1 MKNKVIFLDIDG
13 VLNTESWRNS
23 TEEYFEKPISEEK
36 MPLVKYIVDYTD
48 SKIVLT
54 SSYRQYWNEGAKQAS
69 EIGKYMN
76 EIFAEYG
83 VKIHSKTRWLPGNN
97 RRLEIEAWI
106 GEHDSQISNYVV
118 IDDIDYGF
126 DKKHF
131 VKTSDETGID
141 EFAVEK
147 AINILT
153 GEGYA
158 ENDPTAY
165 EKWRQVGMIIKDAI
179 GETTFD
185 IWFKNLKP
193 TSYFPKNNT
202 LFLTCNSFPRR
213 IIEDSEQFSDVL
225 DRAIKVVFGGKI
237 EYQIEDEDVGEE
249 DADLLA
255 MSNKTDIPVR
265 KKIVYDPYSVYPPEI
280 RAFKIHEKLRKI
292 LMLHPELIFKSKN
305 THYEMLFRV
314 LLIFMNAG
322 ELIGITDKIAVSRRN
337 NCIEIFSRDCA
348 EFLVDKAETEK
359 LLFCNSHY
367 DKYVIKNFDKKKRY
381 LPAPLHIRSSVKG
394 IGADE
399 DFYANI
405 DSFFTLFSLVN
416 MAKNVRIESVKDGQ
430 YHCVKYEKGINS
442 KGVEEGATNKKNG
455 TYITYHAPDEDELT
469 NDEICDILEKVSLLS
484 GVKTSFFDPD
494 KGDMISY
501 NYKDVGDYLDRYLP
515 SKHESFLSRVKG
527 GGRDRYNASYY
538 NAKVEVGFQLAQSK
552 GFSKSFCNY
561 SLLPEDNVFAEQV
574 FEILAEKFNEWIEG
588 KIVQRFSAED
598 IMRNCAI
605 IISVKTD
612 CDYEAWEPMR
622 AEPVKARTMINDM
635 IEDAFDNFLYWL
647 GGRDHVE
654 LLNLVFDIFKN
665 KDEATS
671 NMLFSDGMK

>member
-1 MKNKVIFLDIDG
+1 MKYKVIFLDIDG
-13 VLNTESWRNS
+13 CLNTEKSRSEN
-23 TEEYFEKPISEEK
+23 EEYFEKPISEEK
-36 MPLVKYIVDYTD
+36 MPLLKYIVDATD
-48 SKIVLT
+48 SIIVLT
-54 SSYRQYWNEGAKQAS
+54 SSYRQYWSEGAQQAS

-83 VKIHSKTRWLPGNN
+83 MKIYSKTMWLPGNN
-97 RRLEIEAWI
+97 RKVEIESWI
-106 GEHDSQISNYVV
+106 ANHRVENYVI

-202 LFLTCNSFPRR
+202 LFLACNSFPRR

-225 DRAIKVVFGGKI
+225 DRAIRVVFGNKI

-265 KKIVYDPYSVYPPEI
+265 KKIVYDQYSVYPPEI
-280 RAFKIHEKLRKI
+280 RAFKIHEKLRKS

-305 THYEMLFRV
+305 PHYEILFRV

-322 ELIGITDKIAVSRRN
+322 ELVGITDKIAVSRRN
-337 NCIEIFSRDCA
+337 NCIEIYSNDCV
-348 EFLVDKAETEK
+348 EFLVDKVETEK
-359 LLFCNSHY
+359 QLFCNSHY
-367 DKYVIKNFDKKKRY
+367 DKQAIRNYDKKKRY
-381 LPAPLHIRSSVKG
+381 IPAPYHIRSSVKG
-394 IGADE
+394 MGTEE

-405 DSFFTLFSLVN
+405 DSFFTLFSLIN

-430 YHCVKYEKGINS
+430 YHCVKYERGINS
-442 KGVEEGATNKKNG
+442 KGIEEGETNKKNG
-455 TYITYHAPDEDELT
+455 AYITYTDPGEDQLT
-469 NDEICDILEKVSLLS
+469 NDEICGALETISLIS
-484 GVKTSFFDPD
+484 GIKTSFFDPD
-494 KGDMISY
+494 KGDWLTY
-501 NYKDVGDYLDRYLP
+501 NYKNAADYLDKYISSAYKSFC
-515 SKHESFLSRVKG
+515 SKVEG
-527 GGRDRYNASYY
+527 GGRDRYNESYY
-538 NAKVEVGFQLAQSK
+538 NAKVEVTLQFSQGN
-552 GFSKSFCNY
+552 GYSKSFFNY
-561 SLLPEDNVFAEQV
+561 SLLPMDNVFIDKVSEVVARKLNTWLDGR
-574 FEILAEKFNEWIEG
+574 INRKF
-588 KIVQRFSAED
+588 D
-598 IMRNCAI
+598 INSVKANIAI
-605 IISVKTD
+605 ILNIKTD
-612 CDYEAWEPMR
+612 DDYEAWEIMR
-622 AEPVKARTMINDM
+622 AEPVKSRTMINDM
-635 IEDAFDNFLYWL
+635 AEDAFDSFLYWL
-647 GGRDHVE
+647 EERDQVE
-654 LLNLVFDIFKN
+654 LINFAFNIFKERDN
-665 KDEATS
+665 DTVDK
-671 NMLFSDGMK
+671 LYPDGMK